1 MIPWPWVHR
10 SALEK
15 LERELAEAKR
25 VSEEQVL
32 NVIDAIDDA
41 AAKIVEAVNAKP

>member
-25 VSEEQVL
+25 VSEEQVDS
-32 NVIDAIDDA
+32 VIAAIDQA
-41 AAKIVEAVNAKP
+41 ASEIVSAVNAKP